1 MYQFTCSKATLDES
15 EKAAFQRFLSRKI
28 IECPLHLLRV
38 AKVFHRLFEC
48 ETEQHREIL
57 TRIKAANRMDAY
69 MRVLSCSYRTPP
81 QPDEEPD
88 RYFERLAHVAG
99 PGIDVKTIIEDMTIG
114 LSLDEIDELVENRD
128 KTKKIFVVDHLSLIH
143 PRDKS
148 IALIKTIDLISYPVE
163 PMTGQEKRR
172 QRRKSKKKS

>member
-1 MYQFTCSKATLDES
+1 MLDSLLQELR
-15 EKAAFQRFLSRKI
+15 EKRNAIRHELVSLFIAKMDFQIAQHKKI
-28 IECPLHLLRV
+28 L
-38 AKVFHRLFEC
+38 A
-48 ETEQHREIL
+48 
-57 TRIKAANRMDAY
+57 RIQQANKTDAY
-69 MRVLSCSYRTPP
+69 VRVLSCSYRTPP

-88 RYFERLAHVAG
+88 HYFERLAHVAG

-128 KTKKIFVVDHLSLIH
+128 KTKKILVVDHVSLIH

-148 IALIKTIDLISYPVE
+148 IALIKTIDPISYPVE